1 MWYTVYGGGILTTGE
16 RIKQARKQAGMTQK
30 ELAKKLGISY
40 VGVSQW
46 ENNLRNPKQETIQRI
61 ADAIGCDFYWLL
73 WGEKLS
79 TPQRIST
86 NVMRMFCSDD
96 PHVKKA
102 AELAAYYTETDY
114 KKKGYSFTQIEE
126 RLIFIFSQLNLAGQ
140 QKALER
146 VEELTEIP
154 KYQRTEENK

>member
-1 MWYTVYGGGILTTGE
+1 MTTGE

>member
-1 MWYTVYGGGILTTGE
+1 MYGGGILTTGE

>member
-1 MWYTVYGGGILTTGE
+1 MTTGE

-61 ADAIGCDFYWLL
+61 ADAIGCYFYWLL